1 MKYWYFLIGLYFSS
15 TTLHAGCDPT
25 RFRWGCDMYVD
36 VVDKS
41 YDNNLVYC
49 GNTRLYV
56 SPRQFAMLERYQRA
70 GVNMHL
76 MVNNVFFDG
85 PCIPA
90 KYNINHR
97 RPYTFH

>member
-1 MKYWYFLIGLYFSS
+1 MKAWYCLVALILSS
-15 TTLHAGCDPT
+15 SFAHAGCDPT
-25 RFRWGCDMYVD
+25 RFRWGCNMYSD

-56 SPRQFAMLERYQRA
+56 SKNQFAMLARYQRA
-70 GVNMHL
+70 GINMHL
-76 MVNNVFFDG
+76 MVNDVFFDG